1 MVWGF
6 SCSGVNT
13 GGRGRGGRLEK
24 AGSPWRESR
33 LKPGT
38 PGLDHGGIR
47 GGCQCMWE
55 EGGLEGL
62 GEDTEEAQRL
72 PDVLSNNVDDMLLR
86 GRA

>member
-1 MVWGF
+1 M
-6 SCSGVNT
+6 
-13 GGRGRGGRLEK
+13 GG
-24 AGSPWRESR
+24 WR
-33 LKPGT
+33 KPGARGVS
-38 PGLDHGGIR
+38 PGSSQGHQDWIMVGSGGD